1 MKTCNIKMCY
11 PDKTIFVPVDGFEF
25 IMTIGGNRL
34 RLFCHDSVNIIGEY
48 TVSHIHS
55 GMRVC
60 TFPKYHSMYENTPT
74 KTRAKN
80 AVNALIQRV
89 GVDKFLSVISRAKC
103 EK

>member
-11 PDKTIFVPVDGFEF
+11 PDKTVFVPVDGFEF
-25 IMTIGGNRL
+25 IINTRGDRI
-34 RLFCHDSVNIIGEY
+34 RLFCHDSVNVVGEY

-60 TFPKYHSMYENTPT
+60 TFPKYHSMYEDIPT

-80 AVNALIQRV
+80 AVDALIQRV
-89 GVDKFLSVISRAKC
+89 GVDKFLSVILGAKC